1 MPARNARTSPCLRS
15 LEVKPLILS
24 VALSLSVA
32 LLAPAA
38 AAAAAPAAPPHGPFH
53 HLVFRNLG
61 PAVAGGRVTSVVGV
75 AGDPDL
81 YYVGAAGGGVW
92 KTVDGGDSW
101 TPIFNH
107 EPTQSIGALALAADN
122 PDWLWVGTGEANPR
136 NDILDGD
143 GVYFSPDG
151 GKTWQDKG
159 LHDAGQ
165 IGAIAVN
172 PQNPDDVFVC
182 AAGNVWKPGPE
193 RGVFMSS
200 DGGAHWQKVL
210 YLNDHT
216 GCADIAFEPGNPKVL
231 IAGMWPLQRRPWD
244 LISGGKS
251 GGLYRST
258 DGGLTWARLHHGLP
272 AGAIGRSAVA
282 FAPSAPETVYAVIQA
297 KGGVLWVSHDLGSHW
312 SKVSDDHDNDV
323 RPFYFTQLAVMP
335 NDPDRL
341 FLLSM
346 KMMESKDG
354 GKTVFYADKGVH
366 VDHHAIWIDPKNP
379 KRIIQGNDGGVYLSL
394 DTGKHWRY
402 LDNLPIEQFY
412 QVAAG
417 TTQTPYLLCGGLQD
431 NDAWCGASSDYRR
444 GGVVGYQDWFDV
456 AGGDGQYVVPA
467 PGNANIVYATT
478 DDGNATRY
486 DRATRRSRSINPYL
500 KDILVG
506 SLLSGKTMAEQKYRF
521 NWTTP
526 IAVSATSANDIYL
539 GGNVV
544 FHSSDGGRH
553 WQVISPDLTRNDK
566 SKQGA
571 SGGPVNKDLSGAET
585 YDTLQSLALSRRNPQ
600 VIWAGSDDGLVWVTR
615 DGGAHWSKV
624 TPDGAPQ
631 WARVYHV
638 TASPFHAGTAYAAF
652 DGHLLGNDRPYAYRT
667 TDYGRSW
674 QRISAGLPKAS
685 VMVVREDPDQ
695 AGLLFAGTMR
705 GLYFSRDDGAHWQP
719 LHANLPRGVAVY
731 DLTFVRASDSLVLA
745 THGRGLWV
753 LDNLLPVAQYDAS
766 IAKAPLHVFPASPGT
781 LLHASHSNGVG
792 PSAYRAP
799 NASSGALI
807 SYTLAKALKPT
818 AAEKAAH
825 HTPVK
830 IEILDAAGHRI
841 DTLYGPAKAG
851 VNVIAWSLHYKGP
864 TKLSPLLGKSGA
876 LFGAKVGPAV
886 PPGAYSARVT
896 AAGRVQSV
904 ALTVRPDPRYRDDP
918 AIDRANTAQG
928 LAMRAELS
936 AVNRVLNR
944 VAAMRKGLGTVLAR
958 SRSDS
963 GFARHDAALI
973 AQARTLDKQLGD
985 FEDALWNP
993 HTQHAVEEDFLRH
1006 YTRLHQHVATLYG
1019 MTAFA
1024 WGEAPRAQV
1033 RELAA
1038 ADHTLIEQMLAH
1050 YNGALTASVKAWNQA
1065 AYAAGVATLPTG
1077 APLAIRPT
1085 APLPPLAATGA
1096 TGA

>member
-1 MPARNARTSPCLRS
+1 M
-15 LEVKPLILS
+15 KPLIRS
-24 VALSLSVA
+24 ALLTLA
-32 LLAPAA
+32 IAALAPAA
-38 AAAAAPAAPPHGPFH
+38 MAAHAPPATPHGPFH
-53 HLVFRNLG
+53 HLAFRNLG

-107 EPTQSIGALALAADN
+107 EPTQSIGALALAGNN

-159 LHDAGQ
+159 LHAAGQ
-165 IGAIAVN
+165 IGAIAVS
-172 PQNPDDVFVC
+172 PDDADTVFVC
-182 AAGNVWKPGPE
+182 ALGNVWKPDAT
-193 RGVFMSS
+193 RGVFMTT
-200 DGGAHWQKVL
+200 DGGTHWQKVL

-216 GCADIAFEPGNPKVL
+216 GCADLAFEPGNPKVL
-231 IAGMWPLQRRPWD
+231 IAGMWPLQRHPWQ
-244 LISGGKS
+244 LVSGGKS

-258 DGGLTWARLHHGLP
+258 DGGLTWTRLHHGLP
-272 AGAIGRSAVA
+272 KGAIGRSAIA

-297 KGGVLWVSHDLGSHW
+297 RGGVLWVSHDLGRHW

-335 NDPDRL
+335 NDANRL

-379 KRIIQGNDGGVYLSL
+379 RRIIQGNDGGVYLSQ
-394 DTGKHWRY
+394 DAGKHWRY

-467 PGNANIVYATT
+467 PGDARIIYATT

-500 KDILVG
+500 NDILAG
-506 SLLSGKTMAEQKYRF
+506 SLLSGKPMAEQKYRF

-526 IAVSATSANDIYL
+526 IAVSATDANDIDL

-544 FHSSDGGRH
+544 FHSTDGGRH
-553 WQVISPDLTRNDK
+553 WTVISPDLTRNDK
-566 SKQGA
+566 ARQGA
-571 SGGPVNKDLSGAET
+571 SGGPVTKDMSGAET

-600 VIWAGSDDGLVWVTR
+600 VLWAGSDDGLVWVTR

-652 DGHLLGNDRPYAYRT
+652 DAHLLGNDRAYVYRT

-674 QRISAGLPKAS
+674 QRISAGLPDAS
-685 VMVVREDPDQ
+685 VLVVREDPDQ

-705 GLYFSRDDGAHWQP
+705 GLYVSRDDGAHWQP
-719 LHANLPRGVAVY
+719 LHANLPRGVAVF
-731 DLTFVRASDSLVLA
+731 DLTFVRASDSLVLV

-753 LDNLLPVAQYDAS
+753 LDNLRPVGAYVAAD
-766 IAKAPLHVFPASPGT
+766 AKAPLHVFPAAPGI
-781 LLHASHSNGVG
+781 LLHASHTNGVG
-792 PSAYRAP
+792 PSAYRAA
-799 NASSGALI
+799 NAPGGAVI
-807 SYTLAKALKPT
+807 SYTLARAIKPT

-830 IEILDAAGHRI
+830 IEIRDAGGRLI

-851 VNVIAWSLHYKGP
+851 VNETVWSLRYKGP
-864 TKLSPLLGKSGA
+864 VKLSLLPGKGGA
-876 LFGAKVGPAV
+876 LFGSKFGPAV
-886 PPGAYSARVT
+886 PPGDYTASVT
-896 AAGRVQSV
+896 AAGSTQTVPVRV
-904 ALTVRPDPRYRDDP
+904 LGDPRYRVDP
-918 AIDRANTAQG
+918 AVSRADTAEG
-928 LAMRAELS
+928 LAVRSELS

-944 VAAMRKGLGTVLAR
+944 VAAMRKGLGAVLAR
-958 SRSDS
+958 SRSDAA
-963 GFARHDAALI
+963 FARSDAALI
-973 AQARTLDKQLGD
+973 GQAKTLDKQLGD
-985 FEDALWNP
+985 FEDVLWNP
-993 HTQHAVEEDFLRH
+993 HTQHAVSEDFLRH
-1006 YTRLHQHVATLYG
+1006 YTHLHQHVATLYG
-1019 MTAFA
+1019 LTASA
-1024 WGEAPRAQV
+1024 WDEPPRAQV
-1033 RELAA
+1033 RALVA
-1038 ADHTLIEQMLAH
+1038 ADHALIEQMLAQ
-1050 YNGALTASVKAWNQA
+1050 YNGRLLDSVKAWNQA
-1065 AYAAGVATLPTG
+1065 AYATGVATLPTG
-1077 APLAIRPT
+1077 APVAIRP
-1085 APLPPLAATGA
+1085 APPLPPLATSAATGA
-1096 TGA
+1096 